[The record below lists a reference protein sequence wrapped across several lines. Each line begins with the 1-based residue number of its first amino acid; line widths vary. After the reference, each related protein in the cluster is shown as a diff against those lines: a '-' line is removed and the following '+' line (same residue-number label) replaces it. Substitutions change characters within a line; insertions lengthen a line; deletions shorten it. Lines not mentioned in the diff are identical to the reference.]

1 MAVNEVYHDAEFL
14 SVVCTKPDAPDAG
27 DPVRVGNMTGVALTD
42 ERTDGYTSVDFG
54 TRVWDLSVTDTG
66 GGGIAIGDTLFIDAN
81 CTLIDDT
88 SSGYFFGFA
97 LETIGA
103 GLTDTIKVLHVAS
116 PGSGTLGAG
125 TVGTANLAADAV
137 TAAKLADDAV
147 VTANIVALNVTAAK
161 IAADILTGD
170 KVANVANAN
179 IDGGIPVL
187 HRINIAAGAIGDTDV
202 VLNDKTRVIDAW
214 LVLTGAGVE
223 STTLQVKNGANA
235 ITDAM
240 AASGSDTALVRAA
253 TINDANHEIAAG
265 GTLRVTSATGAT
277 QPNAVVYVLGVKVA

>member
-14 SVVCTKPDAPDAG
+14 SVVCTKPDSPDAG
-27 DPVRVGNMTGVALTD
+27 APVRVGNMTRVALTA

-125 TVGTANLAADAV
+125 
-137 TAAKLADDAV
+137 
-147 VTANIVALNVTAAK
+147 
-161 IAADILTGD
+161 
-170 KVANVANAN
+170 
-179 IDGGIPVL
+179 
-187 HRINIAAGAIGDTDV
+187 
-202 VLNDKTRVIDAW
+202 
-214 LVLTGAGVE
+214 
-223 STTLQVKNGANA
+223 
-235 ITDAM
+235 
-240 AASGSDTALVRAA
+240 
-253 TINDANHEIAAG
+253 
-265 GTLRVTSATGAT
+265 
-277 QPNAVVYVLGVKVA
+277 